1 MTNGVYC
8 VAGGAAQRHS
18 LERFVE
24 SAPGLR
30 NLGSGNLS
38 QLPPA
43 SADVVLAE
51 VLPGETPQQRLEGR
65 PYWLVLLDEPRG
77 WESARALLPRR
88 SSEAEVEAAIMA
100 LAQGLLVSHQ
110 DFVQPP
116 PQPATTPLSA
126 REQEVLA
133 CLALGR
139 SNREIAAQLAITE
152 HTVKFHLAS
161 IFNKLEASSR
171 SQAVAAGLRR
181 GLVKI

>member
-1 MTNGVYC
+1 MNSSVYC
-8 VAGGAAQRHS
+8 VAGSSAQRHA

-24 SAPGLR
+24 NTPGLR

-38 QLPPA
+38 QPVPA
-43 SADVVLAE
+43 HADVILAE
-51 VLPGETPQQRLEGR
+51 ALPGEAPQQSLEGR
-65 PYWLVLLDEPRG
+65 PHWVVLLDQPAG
-77 WESARALLPRR
+77 WEKARALLPRR
-88 SSEAEVEAAIMA
+88 SSEAEVEAAVVA
-100 LAQGLLVSHQ
+100 VAQGLLVSHP

-116 PQPATTPLSA
+116 PQPIASPLSG

-181 GLVKI
+181 GLVKV